1 MKNFTGKVTD
11 VDNNG
16 NPIKKKS
23 GGKNGKKS
31 GFKKPT
37 AAKKS
42 SGKKPLKDIAVVMT
56 KKPVRKIVEYYY
68 FFNEEMD
75 ARKLQSAVGEKWFE
89 KADIWPELNLMEVE
103 MNFDSLIFQNAEE
116 CFIDP
121 ADQQWFEEQGIK
133 TKYQISYDTG
143 DIESV
148 REVLHNIMDAHR
160 SRCGFR
166 NSDHIG
172 NIIQR
177 KPACRSLHIIKER
190 QCCQTAANGKK
201 SCLKKF
207 PEKSKYQHISSLLC
221 FLLRF

>member
-75 ARKLQSAVGEKWFE
+75 AR
-89 KADIWPELNLMEVE
+89 NLMEVE

-143 DIESV
+143 DIEAV
-148 REVLHNIMDAHR
+148 REVLHNIMDALGGR
-160 SRCGFR
+160 IC
-166 NSDHIG
+166 SDTDDFE
-172 NIIQR
+172 
-177 KPACRSLHIIKER
+177 PSC
-190 QCCQTAANGKK
+190 TADTLDK
-201 SCLKKF
+201 L
-207 PEKSKYQHISSLLC
+207 I
-221 FLLRF
+221 

>member
-1 MKNFTGKVTD
+1 MKNFTGKVTN

-23 GGKNGKKS
+23 TGKNGKKS
-31 GFKKPT
+31 GFKKP
-37 AAKKS
+37 AA
-42 SGKKPLKDIAVVMT
+42 V

-68 FFNEEMD
+68 FFDEEMD

-121 ADQQWFEEQGIK
+121 ADQQWFEERGIK

-143 DIESV
+143 DIEAV
-148 REVLHNIMDAHR
+148 REVLHNIMAALGGR
-160 SRCGFR
+160 IC
-166 NSDHIG
+166 SDTDDFE
-172 NIIQR
+172 
-177 KPACRSLHIIKER
+177 PSC
-190 QCCQTAANGKK
+190 TADTLDK
-201 SCLKKF
+201 L
-207 PEKSKYQHISSLLC
+207 I
-221 FLLRF
+221 